1 MTFQPFGAIQSRIAV
16 PPPVVQQQ
24 GLRLRHST
32 TRRPRRRL
40 TPPGFSSF
48 TVLGLI
54 ISMSSILVLSM
65 MKRTHALSILRVR
78 QTRALHVLVLA
89 GNNARPSPP
98 RSCWPPRTASSAATS
113 STNSCTRLYSF
124 NRFND
129 NKDDSKNKG
138 GFWTKIKDKAKK
150 YLPFLR
156 TEQEQNAA
164 IEKQRV
170 KSELKSSIQEI
181 FRDTPLPIRAMGSLV
196 ASLLGSAVS
205 DLAQAASQQSDLV
218 DRYYGQAVAALTS
231 NPAVQSALGSP
242 VQVGPITSRS
252 SSTTS
257 INGRSLTR
265 VQLGFAVSGSSR
277 RGLVG
282 QAVLSVQTTNDDN
295 NTDPPS
301 TLQLQLNTGQVL
313 SVPMDGR
320 RSSPVDKR
328 FSSSTS
334 KWSNSNDD
342 DSVIEAEI
350 IDKKPS
356 GR

>member
-1 MTFQPFGAIQSRIAV
+1 MTLQPFGAIQSRIAV

-24 GLRLRHST
+24 GRRRHHTT

-40 TPPGFSSF
+40 TPPGFSSSF

-78 QTRALHVLVLA
+78 QTRALHVVLA
-89 GNNARPSPP
+89 GNNARPSP
-98 RSCWPPRTASSAATS
+98 SWPPRTGSSAA

-124 NRFND
+124 NRFD
-129 NKDDSKNKG
+129 DKKDDSKNNG

-156 TEQEQNAA
+156 TEQEQKAA
-164 IEKQRV
+164 IEKRRV

-181 FRDTPLPIRAMGSLV
+181 FRDAPLPIRAMGSLV

-218 DRYYGQAVAALTS
+218 DRYYGQAVTALTS
-231 NPAVQSALGSP
+231 NPAVQTALGSP

-265 VQLGFAVSGSSR
+265 VQLGFAVSGSR
-277 RGLVG
+277 RGLGG

-295 NTDPPS
+295 TTDPPS